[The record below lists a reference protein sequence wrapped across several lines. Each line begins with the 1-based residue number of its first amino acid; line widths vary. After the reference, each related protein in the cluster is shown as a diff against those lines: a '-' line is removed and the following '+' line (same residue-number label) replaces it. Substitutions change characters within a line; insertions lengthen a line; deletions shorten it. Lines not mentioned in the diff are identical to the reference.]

1 MRWLYCT
8 ATAPFFN
15 KPKIGNQWSVNKIG
29 TKSRKSYLWFG
40 LKIYRSV
47 IHLFEHKTNSSK
59 WFFLKVYL
67 LHERNPQKKR
77 VWNLPLLIFFPSQ
90 TMGVIILPMWVEL
103 YKNRFSTFFLWDFL
117 CKQMN
122 IYVELRIIWDK
133 AKFIRGNMENQNGHK
148 WSGFW
153 KLLKHSRAKHVL
165 QMSEQWNKDKVRGQ
179 DQNEDLETLP
189 NLTIL

>member
-1 MRWLYCT
+1 MCTVCLSRYVLIYVLRPLNFKYFDLPIKKALIKMRWLYC
-8 ATAPFFN
+8 TAPFFN

-47 IHLFEHKTNSSK
+47 IHLFEYKTNSSK

-133 AKFIRGNMENQNGHK
+133 AKFIGGI
-148 WSGFW
+148 W
-153 KLLKHSRAKHVL
+153 KTKMGTNDLV
-165 QMSEQWNKDKVRGQ
+165 SESYWN
-179 DQNEDLETLP
+179 
-189 NLTIL
+189 IF